1 MLSAWGTSR
10 KGGLERCDTY
20 YPAEPHHGKVLK
32 GQVALVTE
40 IVRRLGLDHNADI
53 LNTDAILTI
62 LVVTGFYKADVRP
75 AVKRSQTR

>member
-20 YPAEPHHGKVLK
+20 YSTEPHHGKVLK
-32 GQVALVTE
+32 GQVALVAE

-62 LVVTGFYKADVRP
+62 LVVTGFYKADVSR